1 MDNLFDTKE
10 LLSVRNMED
19 KDIDDLISKLSPKE
33 KAELVQKLLG
43 QQSGLMVVMGGS
55 NVTTSEIV
63 IQIHSNSGIDIS
75 DILKAVAGRIINKD
89 LPKKPEEGAL
99 VSA

>member
-1 MDNLFDTKE
+1 MGNLFDAKE
-10 LLSVRNMED
+10 LLGMRNMEN
-19 KDIDDLISKLSPKE
+19 KDIDELISKLSAKE

-75 DILKAVAGRIINKD
+75 DIVT
-89 LPKKPEEGAL
+89 LPITLPL
-99 VSA
+99 W